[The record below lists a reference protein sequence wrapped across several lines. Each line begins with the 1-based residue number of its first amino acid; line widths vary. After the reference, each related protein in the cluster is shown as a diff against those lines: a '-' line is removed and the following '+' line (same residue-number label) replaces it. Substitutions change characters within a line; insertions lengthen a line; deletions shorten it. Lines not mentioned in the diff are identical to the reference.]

1 MLQIYESPKTKKII
15 DKSKELKEV
24 ISDLS
29 LLDPRNPET
38 KTDRTVLK
46 DYNRLF
52 TKRKD
57 GADMISSAS
66 GEITLT
72 NNTVNNIEENS
83 TEEAHGGLEPVTFLP
98 DDQEVFIE
106 KPTTKGGKIDTW
118 YVLEKSYVSLK
129 ADSAEYAAIHR
140 LGNTELYNCKG
151 NYMLNLMIDSS
162 RPTIKWNDVYVY
174 GQNTDCAAIASSNN
188 GIIFRSVNMNDISV
202 MARSIQNYKTEY
214 KATFSTGYN
223 SVNIREMDEDT
234 LGIYIDRDGDGDYE
248 TPIADSN
255 GTDYGRFDKEQESS
269 ETITESTTDTKNENS
284 KEQSEQ
290 ETVSENSRAAHSS
303 GSTPTD
309 QTSAVSEI
317 SNTSRSEIKQQSG
330 TVQETTADISSL
342 QAYNTSDNGFGITL
356 AAVMMTISVL
366 AVILMKTLKGKNR
379 QNSSEGL

>member
-38 KTDRTVLK
+38 KTDRTVLR

-188 GIIFRSVNMNDISV
+188 GNIFRSVNMNDISV

-255 GTDYGRFDKEQESS
+255 STYYGRFDKEQESS
-269 ETITESTTDTKNENS
+269 SDASESSQEQKKTDESAADEHSSDTSHTTDANDTESTVSETSYTAQSESSQLNS
-284 KEQSEQ
+284 NIQEQSYQ
-290 ETVSENSRAAHSS
+290 N
-303 GSTPTD
+303 
-309 QTSAVSEI
+309 
-317 SNTSRSEIKQQSG
+317 
-330 TVQETTADISSL
+330 SL
-342 QAYNTSDNGFGITL
+342 QANNTGDDTFSTGAAAALMIAAILTAAIT
-356 AAVMMTISVL
+356 
-366 AVILMKTLKGKNR
+366 ILRKKLSR
-379 QNSSEGL
+379 QKH